1 MPDISEFCPHCGRPV
16 REGNVFEPDSVRPAS
31 SASAESSQTQNVSP
45 TEPRAQTPLP
55 ETPPAPQRPVDWDER
70 IPGALAYL
78 TFIPALVFLFIEPYQ
93 KRKFVRFH
101 AFQSLMFWAG
111 VLAFTLLG
119 LLASMF
125 GWLFL
130 WLLSGTLTSLALFFT
145 WLLLSIKAL
154 QGEWF
159 ELPFLGPFAEQHS
172 GR

>member
-16 REGNVFEPDSVRPAS
+16 REGNVFDPDRGRQNSSVAAENNEESPA
-31 SASAESSQTQNVSP
+31 TNP
-45 TEPRAQTPLP
+45 DHPAQIL
-55 ETPPAPQRPVDWDER
+55 TPPRPPVDWDDR

-78 TFIPALVFLFIEPYQ
+78 TFVPALVFLFIEPYQ
-93 KRKFVRFH
+93 KRRFVRFH
-101 AFQSLMFWAG
+101 SFQSLIFWAG
-111 VLAFTLLG
+111 VLAFALLG

-130 WLLSGTLTSLALFFT
+130 WLLSGTLISLALFFT

-159 ELPFLGPFAEQHS
+159 RLPLVGSLAEQQV

>member
-16 REGNVFEPDSVRPAS
+16 REGNVFEPDSVRPSS
-31 SASAESSQTQNVSP
+31 SASAENSETQTVRA
-45 TEPRAQTPLP
+45 TEPSAQTPP
-55 ETPPAPQRPVDWDER
+55 PQTPLAPQVDWDER

-111 VLAFTLLG
+111 VLAFVLLG

-130 WLLSGTLTSLALFFT
+130 WLLSGTLISIALFFT

-159 ELPFLGPFAEQHS
+159 ELPFLGPFAEQHA

>member
-16 REGNVFEPDSVRPAS
+16 REGNVFPPDPIR
-31 SASAESSQTQNVSP
+31 SAPVTAPESSK
-45 TEPRAQTPLP
+45 
-55 ETPPAPQRPVDWDER
+55 PPVAPQQDAPFPFQPPVPWNDR

-78 TFIPALVFLFIEPYQ
+78 TFIPALTFLFLESYQ

-101 AFQSLMFWAG
+101 AAQSLLFWVG
-111 VLAFTLLG
+111 VLLFAVIG
-119 LLASMF
+119 VLASMF

-130 WLLSGTLTSLALFFT
+130 WLLSGSLIGLALFFT

-154 QGEWF
+154 QGQWF
-159 ELPFLGPFAEQHS
+159 SLPLLGAFAAQLGSPGSRPFF